1 MAELSDEKKLL
12 EQKNEE
18 LMEVSKMM
26 SEKEK
31 VKDESL
37 SQLNNEVLSLKR
49 QVDEK
54 EEMLTK
60 MEQERDKLIGKIQI
74 SFGLIEDKLIKLN
87 SVHIFN
93 YLAKKMSFISQHAV
107 KCCLVYLGSW

>member
-1 MAELSDEKKLL
+1 MAELTDEKKLL
-12 EQKNEE
+12 ELKNEE
-18 LMEVSKMM
+18 LVEVSKMM

-37 SQLNNEVLSLKR
+37 SQLNNEVQSLKR

-54 EEMLTK
+54 EDMLTK

-74 SFGLIEDKLIKLN
+74 SLRQIDE
-87 SVHIFN
+87 
-93 YLAKKMSFISQHAV
+93 KKH
-107 KCCLVYLGSW
+107 